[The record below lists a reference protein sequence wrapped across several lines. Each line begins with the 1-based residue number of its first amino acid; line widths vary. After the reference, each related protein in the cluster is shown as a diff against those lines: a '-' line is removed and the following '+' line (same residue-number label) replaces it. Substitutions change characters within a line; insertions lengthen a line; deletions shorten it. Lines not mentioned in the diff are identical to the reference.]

1 MLNFYNKVLL
11 SIRKFFSL
19 SQNHSLMGFKW
30 VFFFSDRKKIINSSN
45 ACIQKIINNSNA
57 CLNIP
62 NKIIGKQDIQHKE
75 VKWSNIEKRSRK
87 ID

>member
-19 SQNHSLMGFKW
+19 SQNHSLMG
-30 VFFFSDRKKIINSSN
+30 ST
-45 ACIQKIINNSNA
+45 CIQKIITNSNA

-62 NKIIGKQDIQHKE
+62 NKIIRKQDIQRKE
-75 VKWSNIEKRSRK
+75 VKCPNIEKRSRK